1 MTAATGFKERFE
13 KPSSTSTWG
22 YDNQRIE
29 RVQNNREILKWVTKT
44 IDLYG
49 KQCIAFRGQGE
60 NAPFS
65 DNNWGYFLAILKLL
79 AQTNDDLQNHLT
91 SPVAKNSI
99 YLSPKIQNEI
109 LTLLV
114 MIFCKLT

>member
-1 MTAATGFKERFE
+1 MRKRFE
-13 KPSSTSTWG
+13 KPSSTLTCG
-22 YDNQRIE
+22 YGNQRIE

-49 KQCIAFRGQGE
+49 KQCIAFRGQRE
-60 NAPFS
+60 NVPFS
-65 DNNWGYFLAILKLL
+65 DNNWGYFLAILKVL

-91 SPVAKNSI
+91 SPVAKNTT
-99 YLSPKIQNEI
+99 YLSPKNQNEI
-109 LTLLV
+109 LTILV